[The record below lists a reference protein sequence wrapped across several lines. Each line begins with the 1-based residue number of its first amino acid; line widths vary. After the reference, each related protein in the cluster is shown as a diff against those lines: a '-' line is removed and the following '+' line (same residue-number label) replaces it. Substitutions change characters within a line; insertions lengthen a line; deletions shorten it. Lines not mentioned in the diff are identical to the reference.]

1 MGRNLAIPVESMTT
15 RPAASVPPLAEL
27 EMPEQNLRR
36 YVRERKLGWPSL
48 KTLLARLVTFGG
60 GLALTSYATFE
71 MIAVVSVGIVSVLQW
86 AMVALFA
93 ITFGWISLAAA
104 GAISGVL
111 FGGVRRRATAE
122 TRVEQRTALIM
133 PVYNENPAGTFSALF
148 AMAEALLEREATGFE
163 IFVLSDTTRPELY
176 VKETAAYHA
185 LREKVGDR
193 IRVWYRRRSDNVGR
207 KVGNLH
213 DFVTKWGGRYDFMIV
228 LDADSLLAPDTLVTL
243 AREMAADPNLGLLQT
258 VPRLAGGK
266 TLFARLQQFAG
277 RVYGPIVARGISS
290 WQGNDGNYWG
300 HNAIVRVRAFAAA
313 AGLPVLPGKK
323 PFGGAI
329 LSHDFVEAALLRRA
343 GWAVRMLPTLGGSWE
358 DSPPSLL
365 DAAARDRRWAQGNI
379 QHLAV
384 FWSQGFTWSNR
395 AHMGIGVMSYLASP
409 LWFALIVVGLGTAG
423 HIATVQFEYF
433 TDEMSLFPRWPLFDS
448 ERMIRLFVIAMVT
461 LMTPKI
467 LGVLRAFID
476 WELLRTV
483 NPLRVLL
490 GAVAETILSAL
501 YAPIMMMMQVRQV
514 SEILIGQDS
523 GWSTQ
528 SRKHARTPWGTLFRR
543 HWLQTL
549 SGIVVSVVLLYVS
562 PDLFVWMSPALVGLV
577 FALPLSAASGS
588 AALATITRVLGFLS
602 VPEEVNVPRVIALRD
617 EAEGRLE
624 DLLDGVTIERLLS
637 DEVARQRHFAAV
649 LPRPPAARG
658 HPDIMFITARA
669 KLGDA
674 HTAAEALSWLSPPE
688 RLAVLGDRDL
698 FHVLVQL
705 VNPDVPD
712 RPALRS
718 A

>member
-1 MGRNLAIPVESMTT
+1 MGRNLVIPVESMTT

-60 GLALTSYATFE
+60 ALALTSYATLE

-93 ITFGWISLAAA
+93 VTFGWISLAASA
-104 GAISGVL
+104 AISGVL

-122 TRVEQRTALIM
+122 TRVEQRTALVM

-148 AMAEALLEREATGFE
+148 AMAEALLERDATGFE
-163 IFVLSDTTRPELY
+163 IFVLSDTTRPEIY

-185 LREKVGDR
+185 LREKLGDR
-193 IRVWYRRRSDNVGR
+193 IRVWYRRRSENVGR

-213 DFVTKWGGRYDFMIV
+213 DFVTQWGGRYDFMIV

-313 AGLPVLPGKK
+313 AGLPLLPGKK

-343 GWAVRMLPTLGGSWE
+343 GWSVRMLPTLGGSWE

-365 DAAARDRRWAQGNI
+365 DVAARDRRWAQGNI

-395 AHMGIGVMSYLASP
+395 AHIGIGVMSYLASP

-448 ERMIRLFVIAMVT
+448 ERMIRLVRDRDGDSNDA
-461 LMTPKI
+461 
-467 LGVLRAFID
+467 
-476 WELLRTV
+476 E
-483 NPLRVLL
+483 NPRRPARVHRL
-490 GAVAETILSAL
+490 GAAAH
-501 YAPIMMMMQVRQV
+501 
-514 SEILIGQDS
+514 GQ
-523 GWSTQ
+523 
-528 SRKHARTPWGTLFRR
+528 
-543 HWLQTL
+543 
-549 SGIVVSVVLLYVS
+549 
-562 PDLFVWMSPALVGLV
+562 
-577 FALPLSAASGS
+577 
-588 AALATITRVLGFLS
+588 
-602 VPEEVNVPRVIALRD
+602 
-617 EAEGRLE
+617 
-624 DLLDGVTIERLLS
+624 
-637 DEVARQRHFAAV
+637 
-649 LPRPPAARG
+649 PAARAARRSRG
-658 HPDIMFITARA
+658 DDPLRAVRAHHDDDAGAAGVRDSDRSGFRLVDAEPQARA
-669 KLGDA
+669 DTVGHAGPPPLAADRLRHRCLRRAAVRVAAVVPMDVAGA
-674 HTAAEALSWLSPPE
+674 HRPRLRVAVVRGE
-688 RLAVLGDRDL
+688 R
-698 FHVLVQL
+698 
-705 VNPDVPD
+705 
-712 RPALRS
+712 
-718 A
+718 

>member
-1 MGRNLAIPVESMTT
+1 MDALTALQS
-15 RPAASVPPLAEL
+15 ASVPPFAEL
-27 EMPEQNLRR
+27 DMPEQNLRR
-36 YVRERKLGWPSL
+36 YVRTRRLKWPSL
-48 KTLLARLVTFGG
+48 RTMLARLVTFGG
-60 GLALTSYATFE
+60 ALALTTYATLE

-93 ITFGWISLAAA
+93 ITFCWIALSAAA
-104 GAISGVL
+104 AVSGVL
-111 FGGVRRRATAE
+111 FGGVRLRAKGDV
-122 TRVEQRTALIM
+122 RGEQRTALVM
-133 PVYNENPAGTFSALF
+133 PVYNENPAGTFSALL
-148 AMAEALLEREATGFE
+148 AMAQALLERDATGFE
-163 IFVLSDTTRPELY
+163 IFVLSDTTRPEIY

-185 LREKVGDR
+185 LRESLGDR
-193 IRVWYRRRSDNVGR
+193 MRVWYRRRPENVGR

-213 DFVTKWGGRYDFMIV
+213 DFVTRWGGRYDFMIV
-228 LDADSLLAPDTLVTL
+228 LDADSILAPDTLVTL
-243 AREMAADPNLGLLQT
+243 VREMVADANLGLLQT
-258 VPRLAGGK
+258 VPRLAGGR

-277 RVYGPIVARGISS
+277 RVYGPIVARGMAS
-290 WQGNDGNYWG
+290 WQGDDGNYWG
-300 HNAIVRVRAFAAA
+300 HNAIVRLRAFASA
-313 AGLPVLPGKK
+313 AGLPVLRGKK

-343 GWAVRMLPTLGGSWE
+343 GWSVRMLPTLGGSWE

-365 DAAARDRRWAQGNI
+365 DVAARDRRWAQGNI

-384 FWSQGFTWSNR
+384 IWSQGFTWSNR

-433 TDEMSLFPRWPLFDS
+433 SEEMSLFPRWPLFDS
-448 ERMIRLFVIAMVT
+448 ERMIRLFLIAMAT
-461 LMTPKI
+461 LLTPKI
-467 LGVLRAFID
+467 LGVVRSFID

-483 NPLRVLL
+483 NPLRVVL
-490 GAVAETILSAL
+490 GFVAETVISAL

-523 GWSTQ
+523 GWTTQ
-528 SRKHARTPWGTLFRR
+528 SRKHARTPWGTLLRR

-549 SGIVVSVVLLYVS
+549 SGIVLSAVLLFVS
-562 PDLFVWMSPALVGLV
+562 PPLFLWMSPALVGLV

-588 AALATITRVLGFLS
+588 LFAAKVARVFGFLT
-602 VPEEVNVPRVIALRD
+602 VPEEVRVPHVIALRD
-617 EAEGRLE
+617 EAEVHLE
-624 DLLDGVTIERLLS
+624 QVLDGVTIERLLS
-637 DEVARQRHFAAV
+637 DELARQRHFAAV
-649 LPRPPAARG
+649 QPRPPATRG
-658 HPDIMFITARA
+658 HPDVMFITARA

-674 HTAAEALSWLSPPE
+674 QTAAEALGWLTPPE

-698 FHVLVQL
+698 FHVLVRL

>member
-1 MGRNLAIPVESMTT
+1 MESMTT
-15 RPAASVPPLAEL
+15 RQAASVPPQAEL
-27 EMPEQNLRR
+27 EMPAQNLRR
-36 YVRERKLGWPSL
+36 YVRERRLGWPSF

-60 GLALTSYATFE
+60 ALALTVYATLE

-86 AMVALFA
+86 AMVGLFA
-93 ITFGWISLAAA
+93 ITFAWIALTAAA
-104 GAISGVL
+104 AISGVL
-111 FGGVRRRATAE
+111 FGGVRLRASAD
-122 TRVEQRTALIM
+122 TRVEQRTALVM
-133 PVYNENPAGTFSALF
+133 PVYNESPAGTFAALL
-148 AMAEALLEREATGFE
+148 AMAEELVERNAAGFE
-163 IFVLSDTTRPELY
+163 VFVLSDTTRPDVY
-176 VKETAAYHA
+176 IKETAAYHV
-185 LREKVGDR
+185 LREKLGDR
-193 IRVWYRRRSDNVGR
+193 MRVWYRRRADNVGR
-207 KVGNLH
+207 KVGNIH
-213 DFVTKWGGRYDFMIV
+213 DFVTNWGGRYDFMIV

-258 VPRLAGGK
+258 VPRLAGGR

-277 RVYGPIVARGISS
+277 RVYGPIVARGMAS

-300 HNAIVRVRAFAAA
+300 HNAIIRVRAFAAA
-313 AGLPVLPGKK
+313 AGLPLLPGKK

-343 GWAVRMLPTLGGSWE
+343 GWSVRMLPTLGGSWE

-365 DAAARDRRWAQGNI
+365 DVAARDRRWAQGNI

-384 FWSQGFTWSNR
+384 IWSQGFTWSNR
-395 AHMGIGVMSYLASP
+395 VHMAIGVMSYLASP

-433 TDEMSLFPRWPLFDS
+433 TEELALFPRWPLFDS
-448 ERMIRLFVIAMVT
+448 ERMIRLFVIAMAT
-461 LMTPKI
+461 LLAPKI
-467 LGVLRAFID
+467 LGVLRSLFD
-476 WELLRTV
+476 RELLLKV
-483 NPLRVLL
+483 NPLRVVL
-490 GAVAETILSAL
+490 GAAAETILSAL

-523 GWSTQ
+523 GWATQ

-562 PDLFVWMSPALVGLV
+562 LPLFLWMSPALLGLV
-577 FALPLSAASGS
+577 LALPLSAASGS
-588 AALATITRVLGFLS
+588 VVLAKVTRFFGFLTI
-602 VPEEVNVPRVIALRD
+602 PEEVNVPRVIALRD
-617 EAEGRLE
+617 EAEARLE
-624 DLLDGVTIERLLS
+624 ELLDGVTIERLLS
-637 DEVARQRHFAAV
+637 DEIARQRHFAAV
-649 LPRPPAARG
+649 QPRPPATRG
-658 HPDIMFITARA
+658 HPDVMFITARA

-674 HTAAEALSWLSPPE
+674 HTAAEALSWLSQPE

-698 FHVLVQL
+698 FHVLVRL